1 MGSEKNQRRI
11 SLRKRFYRLRA
22 AFIQQ
27 DPGLLRLQATG
38 RIMATLSVVIILLLY
53 LTKIFELPVQSM
65 LLGTSAAAYLS
76 LFVRDELRADR
87 IRTTFYSSLAIL
99 AAVVPGVWLA
109 PYGIAAAPLL
119 CTLVFISFA
128 MAAFTARITTVGLAA
143 TWMYGFSLYFQ
154 PPTGHT
160 RTYLLAVAIAC
171 GLTMLFRFVLWRDD
185 RSLERKRLLKI
196 YGMAMYDFI
205 DALMIRSSARRRTY
219 AFNRMHNRVFPIESA
234 LLRRSDIPDRLYD
247 TLLRFRLGIEGVGLR
262 IREFSRSDLDR
273 LRDDLAHF
281 PPDVSRSENAAERA
295 ARVDEAT
302 LATPE
307 PEPEPHPLM
316 KRLRLRML
324 RIGVLS
330 NKSSTGLA
338 QIAARSQQIVDTTT
352 WRERLPQLL
361 PKALQVTLAVS
372 LAVLFGG
379 MLSTDRWLWA
389 FLAAL
394 FMYVGNESAGQILTR
409 GWSNVV
415 GSIIGVGIG
424 LLVTSIVQGNMV
436 VELSAIFVVL
446 FIGIYATPVNYAF
459 FAAGITATLGL
470 LQSMSGGE
478 VPSILELRFIEV
490 IIGAGVGVLVAYIVS
505 PLQAR
510 THVRRSVFALLMSM
524 ARLLEHSAAG
534 EQRSMHEKLSLFR
547 QAIAPGR
554 LGFMPQ
560 ARHAITRRTG
570 QLMAV
575 VHYVELYDYLRHLAA
590 ADLEES
596 AIGDAE
602 FGSAESNAAFAER
615 LEDDEQRTRIIHQ
628 LEELAQA
635 LIAYRKP
642 LNSLEPTSALPQI
655 TESARSGVDP
665 DAFKAALD
673 RLELALYELIEDVVK
688 GD

>member
-1 MGSEKNQRRI
+1 MASDSKQRRV
-11 SLRKRFYRLRA
+11 SFRKRLYRLRA
-22 AFIQQ
+22 AFVQQ

-38 RIMATLSVVIILLLY
+38 RIMATLSTVIVALIY
-53 LTKIFELPVQSM
+53 LTEQFELPIQSM
-65 LLGTSAAAYLS
+65 LLATSAAAYLS

-87 IRTTFYSSLAIL
+87 IRTTALSTLAIL
-99 AAVVPGVWLA
+99 AAVVPGVLFA

-119 CTLVFISFA
+119 CTLVLVSFT
-128 MAAFTARITTVGLAA
+128 MAAVSTRATTVGLAG

-154 PPTGHT
+154 PPPGHT
-160 RTYLLAVAIAC
+160 LTYLLAVAFAC
-171 GLTMLFRFVLWRDD
+171 AITMLIRFLLWRDD
-185 RSLERKRLLKI
+185 RSLERKRLLRI

-205 DALMIRSSARRRTY
+205 DALMARSNARRRTY

-234 LLRRSDIPDRLYD
+234 LLRRSDIPDRLYE

-262 IREFSRSDLDR
+262 IKEFSRGDLEQ
-273 LRDDLAHF
+273 LREDLALF
-281 PPDVSRSENAAERA
+281 PPEIARSENAAERS
-295 ARVDEAT
+295 ARAEEGAPLPAEA
-302 LATPE
+302 
-307 PEPEPHPLM
+307 HPLM

-330 NKSSTGLA
+330 GKSSSGLA
-338 QIAARSQQIVDTTT
+338 RISARSQPVIDTTT
-352 WRERLPQLL
+352 WRERLPRVL

-372 LAVLFGG
+372 LAVLFGS
-379 MLSTDRWLWA
+379 MLSADRWLWA

-409 GWSNVV
+409 GWSNVI

-424 LLVTSIVQGNMV
+424 LLVTSLVQGNMA
-436 VELSAIFVVL
+436 VELTAIFCFL

-459 FAAGITATLGL
+459 FAAGLTATLGL
-470 LQSMSGGE
+470 LQGMSGGE

-510 THVRRSVFALLMSM
+510 THVRRSVAALLLSM
-524 ARLLEHSAAG
+524 CRLLEHSAAG
-534 EQRSMHEKLSLFR
+534 EQRSMHEKLNLFR
-547 QAIAPGR
+547 LAIAPGR

-560 ARHAITRRTG
+560 VRHAITRRTG

-596 AIGDAE
+596 TTGDADTTTSE
-602 FGSAESNAAFAER
+602 TTAPFATRAE
-615 LEDDEQRTRIIHQ
+615 DEVQRRRIVLQ
-628 LEELAQA
+628 MEELAGA
-635 LIAYRKP
+635 LTEGRVPVNA
-642 LNSLEPTSALPQI
+642 LEPTSALPQI
-655 TESARSGVDP
+655 TESARSGIDP

-673 RLELALYELIEDVVK
+673 RLELALYELIEDVAK
-688 GD
+688 RD

>member
-1 MGSEKNQRRI
+1 MASDSKQRRV
-11 SLRKRFYRLRA
+11 SFRKRLYRLRA

-38 RIMATLSVVIILLLY
+38 RIMATLSAVIVALLY
-53 LTKIFELPVQSM
+53 LTDLLELPVQSM
-65 LLGTSAAAYLS
+65 LLATSAAAYLS
-76 LFVRDELRADR
+76 LFIRDELRADR
-87 IRTTFYSSLAIL
+87 IRTTFLSSLSII
-99 AAVVPGVWLA
+99 AAVAPGVWLA

-119 CTLVFISFA
+119 CALVLVSFA
-128 MAAFTARITTVGLAA
+128 MAAVGTRATTVGLAG

-154 PPTGHT
+154 PPMGHT
-160 RTYLLAVAIAC
+160 LTYLLAVGFGC
-171 GLTMLFRFVLWRDD
+171 GVTMLIRFVIWRDD
-185 RSLERKRLLKI
+185 RSLERKRLLRI

-205 DALMIRSSARRRTY
+205 DALMARSNARRRTY

-234 LLRRSDIPDRLYD
+234 LLRRSDIPDRLYE

-262 IREFSRSDLDR
+262 IKEFRPEDLER
-273 LRDDLAHF
+273 LRQDLLLF
-281 PPDVSRSENAAERA
+281 PPEISRTENAAERS
-295 ARVDEAT
+295 ARADEGAP
-302 LATPE
+302 LPAE
-307 PEPEPHPLM
+307 AHPLM

-330 NKSSTGLA
+330 HKSSSGLA
-338 QIAARSQQIVDTTT
+338 RISTRSQPVSDDST
-352 WRERLPQLL
+352 WRDRLPRVL

-372 LAVLFGG
+372 LAVLFGS

-424 LLVTSIVQGNMV
+424 LLVTSLVQGNMA
-436 VELSAIFVVL
+436 VELTAIFCFL

-459 FAAGITATLGL
+459 FAAGVTATLGL

-510 THVRRSVFALLMSM
+510 THVRRSVAALLVSLC
-524 ARLLEHSAAG
+524 RLLEHSAAG
-534 EQRSMHEKLSLFR
+534 EQRSMHEKLNLFR
-547 QAIAPGR
+547 LAIAPGR

-560 ARHAITRRTG
+560 VRHAITRRTG

-596 AIGDAE
+596 TAASDTDRA
-602 FGSAESNAAFAER
+602 SAESGAPFATRGEDEVQRRR
-615 LEDDEQRTRIIHQ
+615 LVLQM
-628 LEELAQA
+628 EELAAA
-635 LIAYRKP
+635 LTANRAP
-642 LNSLEPTSALPQI
+642 VNSLEPTSALPQV
-655 TESARSGVDP
+655 TESARSGIDP

-673 RLELALYELIEDVVK
+673 RLELALYELIEDVAK
-688 GD
+688 RN